1 MHILEG
7 NDSKT
12 DNTYRISMAKFRSVW
27 LVYLYSHW
35 QRENLWVYSVSQW
48 TKLLQIQIL
57 GILELV
63 N

>member
-7 NDSKT
+7 KDSKT
-12 DNTYRISMAKFRSVW
+12 DNTYRISMAKFHSVW
-27 LVYLYSHW
+27 LVYLNSHR